1 MPWKRKRRKRGA
13 QKSFYSLFLA
23 AAALFQAAVT
33 GYLLQNPDYYQLR
46 ADTCESSLF
55 RSMKLGEG
63 LMKQAWN
70 TDTGKL
76 DMDVITAQMIAHDYN
91 MEGIKEAVPEGSL
104 RQPMVQAIR
113 ARDYKVLKKAY
124 ETILGDIRYFPIPGS
139 GGEPDV
145 SFSDSWMA
153 GRTYVSGEGAADNR
167 GSRGHEGCD
176 LMGDKKPRGYYPI
189 VSMTDG
195 VIERVGWLEMGG
207 WRMGIRAPGGAYFYY
222 AHLYGYEGSP
232 KAGDKV
238 KAGQIIGYMG
248 DSGYGKEEG
257 TVGKFEVHLHLG
269 IYFET
274 EHYRELS
281 VNPYWILKYLENRRV
296 GAYWHT

>member
-1 MPWKRKRRKRGA
+1 MP
-13 QKSFYSLFLA
+13 LILILLLA
-23 AAALFQAAVT
+23 VFQCSIT
-33 GYLLQNPDYYQLR
+33 NYLIANPDYYQLR
-46 ADTCESSLF
+46 ADTCESPLF
-55 RSMKLGEG
+55 RSMKLGDS
-63 LMKQAWN
+63 LLRQAVK
-70 TDTGKL
+70 TETGKL

-91 MEGIKEAVPEGSL
+91 MEGIKKEVQEGSL
-104 RQPMVQAIR
+104 KKPMVQA
-113 ARDYKVLKKAY
+113 ARPQDYKLLKKAY
-124 ETILGDIRYFPIPGS
+124 EVILGDIRYFPIPSS
-139 GGEPDV
+139 GREPDI

-153 GRTYVSGEGAADNR
+153 ERTYVSGEGRADNK

-176 LMGDKKPRGYYPI
+176 IMGNKSPRGYYPV
-189 VSMTDG
+189 VSITDG

-222 AHLYGYEGSP
+222 AHLYGYEGNP

-238 KAGQIIGYMG
+238 KAGQLIGYMG

-257 TVGKFEVHLHLG
+257 TVGKFDVHLHLG

-281 VNPYWILKYLENRRV
+281 INPYWILKYLEGRKV
-296 GAYWHT
+296 GACWHT